1 MNRDV
6 FELYRQMTSASV
18 VVAFKGAFSQ
28 ALLVNLGE
36 IIKRQEG
43 DGSKVQKMFSVFIEM
58 AQNILYYSAGRE
70 PLTSGLGDSPGE
82 REHVGTGIITIYD
95 SATAY
100 IVSSG
105 NAVDTLRGETMIRRC
120 THLASLS
127 KAELKAEYHK
137 QRERDAPEG
146 SKGAGLGLID
156 MMRKSDAPPEFVLL
170 PMNHANGSDD
180 SAANGA
186 AKSET
191 SFFILNITIHKTNL
205 TTEN

>member
-43 DGSKVQKMFSVFIEM
+43 DGLKVQKMFSVFIEM
-58 AQNILYYSAGRE
+58 AQNILYYSAERE
-70 PLTSGLGDSPGE
+70 PLALSARESSGELQN
-82 REHVGTGIITIYD
+82 VGTGIITIYD

-105 NAVDTLRGETMIRRC
+105 NAVDTQRGEMIIDRC
-120 THLASLS
+120 TYLASLS
-127 KAELKAEYHK
+127 KEALKAEYHK
-137 QRERDAPEG
+137 QRNGDTPEG
-146 SKGAGLGLID
+146 SRGAGLGLID

-170 PMNHANGSDD
+170 PMNHANGSDEG
-180 SAANGA
+180 AANGA
-186 AKSET
+186 AKSDT

-205 TTEN
+205 ATEN